1 MLDQYMILLL
11 ESFQLS
17 SLFEGVATVIDEGV
31 ATVIEI
37 FIGGSKEVI
46 ASQEN
51 SINAAKKLNNSFS
64 LTSLI
69 LISLLVEDH
78 HIHHHF
84 QLLNLLH
91 QRIFLSLYLS

>member
-11 ESFQLS
+11 ESFQIS
-17 SLFEGVATVIDEGV
+17 SLFEGV